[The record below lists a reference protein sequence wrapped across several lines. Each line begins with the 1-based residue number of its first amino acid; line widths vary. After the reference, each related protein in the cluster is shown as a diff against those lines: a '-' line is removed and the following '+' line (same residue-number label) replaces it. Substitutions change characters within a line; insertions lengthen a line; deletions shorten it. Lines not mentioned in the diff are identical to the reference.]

1 VVERLVYT
9 LMLPGGQTDKLGNRY
24 ESWWTV
30 HQLVRM
36 ILGEALSIRIEHP
49 GVEKAEFVLQTT
61 QGEELHQ
68 AKRAHHDGK
77 WSLSELGNSQNK
89 LLQAIHRQLVG
100 NQRKFVFVSG
110 SDAPELRELADRA
123 RDAASFEEF
132 RSLHIKA
139 DVQRNAF
146 DKLLRIW
153 NEKDEVRAHDV
164 LKRIQIRTS
173 DEHVLI
179 QLVSSQLRAAFFASV
194 AEIVAELRAITAD
207 RVSETLSRD
216 RLLRNLEVK
225 GIKLRT
231 ITPGQSALPAIET
244 ITTNYLTG
252 LKRHLIGQKL
262 VPRKA
267 APELL
272 VRTTSNP
279 LGSDTVLTGKAGTGK
294 SGCILQ
300 FVELLQEKGIP
311 VLAIRLDRLE
321 PVATGYE
328 VGRQLGLEE
337 SPVHVLASIAG
348 GKPVVLV
355 IDQLDAVS
363 TSSGRNADFLDAVE
377 CLVDEVRGLRCR
389 YQIHLVLVCRQFDWE
404 NDHRLRKL
412 ISETDPKISLGDF
425 DKLEVESI
433 LKTAGFSSKRLTT
446 KQWELLQT
454 PQNLA
459 LFVQCPAA
467 WDKLGGFGSTK
478 DLFDAYWTNKR
489 EAVNQRAAPEP
500 DTWSQITDLLAGRM
514 TETQQ
519 LSVPREFLD
528 SVSPTYLN
536 QMVSEGVLAFD
547 GLRYGF
553 GHESFFDYCFARRFV
568 RAGATLTAT
577 LTASEQHLFRRAQ
590 VRQVLA
596 YLRDADM
603 ERYCQEFD
611 SLLSSGA
618 VRTHIKDL
626 ALSLLAN
633 VVEVHPDEWSM
644 LEPWIQEHMG
654 KIADSGRNAE
664 KLSLLVWQHFFVSQS
679 WFLATNA
686 RKLTEDWLKTPND
699 RTNNVAVQYL
709 RFHQR
714 QNGDEVASLLEPYA
728 DMGGEWPQRLRFCME
743 WVDHENSR
751 RFFDLFLRL
760 IDNGV
765 LDEAR
770 DRLAMNGTFWSMLY
784 GLCTN
789 RPEWTPEV
797 LSHWLRRRLTLLQ
810 DRKDDN
816 GRIPWS
822 ELFGH
827 DDFGSNHVGAAAR
840 LQPAIFVREFLPVAL
855 DLSEASANEA
865 GDPPRYDLVW
875 HHIYPT
881 EHLSIEQVCQVALRK
896 ALGSLAAE
904 NSPEIGAI
912 VEDLLARTTHFSNAL
927 LFGIFTDGAKHYAN
941 KAVSCVCTQPWRFH
955 CGYSDSSYWIAREMV
970 TAIAP
975 FCTAHDLIAL
985 ESAIL
990 NYVPN
995 WERSESGHRWIGSAS
1010 HTLLTGLP
1018 QNLRSSAG
1026 NRRFAELARKFGAS
1040 AEQPRGFVGGFVGSP
1055 IAKEATERMTDDQW
1069 LRAIAKYDTE
1079 ERKDRFRD
1087 ILKGGAWQLARSLE
1101 DYAKTDPERFARLAM
1116 RFPLTTNPCYL
1127 DRVLAGLRTSV
1138 CPTYLKLD
1146 VCRKAFT
1153 ENRIAC
1159 GKAIVDL
1166 LGGIEERLDDEF
1178 VKMLHWIAVNH
1189 PDPEK
1194 ELWMVDAGGGVPY
1207 YRGDILTTGI
1217 NTDRGRAAEAI
1228 ASLIWHHCDYLERF
1242 SPTLKMMVQDRSLSV
1257 RACVAK
1263 ALLAA
1268 ANHDEEFALQLFIS
1282 LSDHN
1287 PQFLSTAYAEQF
1299 IYQGIKD
1306 YFPRLKPQVEALL
1319 RSELPDAAEAGGRLA
1334 SLAALWGH
1342 SVDNLIEEALD
1353 GTAARRLGIAK
1364 VVATNFTHDECR
1376 SWCEPLLRRF
1386 FNDDDHDV
1394 RRSAAHC
1401 FSQLQDGPI
1410 TAYEGLIQAFCDS
1423 KAYQEDSFWILH
1435 VLDESKH
1442 RLPAVTWNVCQKFL
1456 TRFSGEARDIST
1468 GRSGDS
1474 RTMSKLVFRVYQ
1486 QYQRTDWGVK
1496 CLDLI
1501 DTMILEGLHDAQTG
1515 MSEFER

>member
-1 VVERLVYT
+1 
-9 LMLPGGQTDKLGNRY
+9 MLPGGQTDKLGNRY

-30 HQLVRM
+30 HQLIRM
-36 ILGEALSIRIEHP
+36 ILGEGLSIRIEDP
-49 GVEKAEFVLQTT
+49 GVEKAEFVIQTRH
-61 QGEELHQ
+61 GEELHQ
-68 AKRAHHDGK
+68 AKRSHHDGK
-77 WSLSELGNSQNK
+77 WSLSELGNSQNQ

-132 RSLHIKA
+132 NSLFLKA
-139 DVQRNAF
+139 NVQRTAF

-153 NEKDEVRAHDV
+153 NEKDESRAHDV
-164 LKRIQIRTS
+164 LKRIQVRTS
-173 DEHVLI
+173 DEQLLI
-179 QLVSSQLRAAFFASV
+179 QLVSSQLRAVFFTSISD
-194 AEIVAELRAITAD
+194 IVAELRVITAD
-207 RVSETLSRD
+207 RVGEVLSREQ
-216 RLLRNLEVK
+216 LLKNLAVK
-225 GIKLRT
+225 GFKLRT
-231 ITPGQSALPAIET
+231 ITAGQSALPAIET
-244 ITTNYLTG
+244 ITTTYLTG
-252 LKRHLIGQKL
+252 LRRHLIGQKI

-267 APELL
+267 ATDLL
-272 VRTTSNP
+272 DRITSTVH
-279 LGSDTVLTGKAGTGK
+279 GSDTVLTGKAGTGK

-300 FVELLQEKGIP
+300 LVDLLQEKGFP

-321 PVATGYE
+321 PVATGYD

-337 SPVHVLASIAG
+337 SPVHVLASSAE
-348 GKPVVLV
+348 GKPAVLV

-363 TSSGRNADFLDAVE
+363 TASGRNADFLDAVE
-377 CLVDEVRGLRCR
+377 CLVDEARGLRCR
-389 YQIHLVLVCRQFDWE
+389 YPIHLVLVCRQFDWD

-412 ISETDPKISLGDF
+412 LSETDPKISLGDF
-425 DKLEVESI
+425 GKLEVESI

-459 LFVQCPAA
+459 LFIQCPAA

-478 DLFDAYWTNKR
+478 DLFDAYWTTKR

-500 DTWSQITDLLAGRM
+500 DLWSLITDLLAGRM
-514 TETQQ
+514 TDTQQ

-528 SVSPTYLN
+528 SVSPNYLN

-568 RAGATLTAT
+568 RAGATLIGT

-611 SLLSSGA
+611 SLLSSGD

-633 VVEVHPDEWSM
+633 VIEVHPSEWSM
-644 LEPWIQEHMG
+644 LEPWIQEHMA
-654 KIADSGRNAE
+654 KIGDSGRSE
-664 KLSLLVWQHFFVSQS
+664 DKLSPLVWQHFFVSQS
-679 WFLATNA
+679 WFIATNT
-686 RKLTEDWLKTPND
+686 RKLTEEWLKTPND

-709 RFHQR
+709 RLHQR

-728 DMGGEWPQRLRFCME
+728 DMGGEWPLRLRFCME

-770 DRLAMNGTFWSMLY
+770 DRLATNGTFWSMLY

-789 RPEWTPEV
+789 KPEWTPEV
-797 LSHWLRRRLTLLQ
+797 LSHWLRRRLKLIQ
-810 DRKDDN
+810 HRKDDN
-816 GRIPWS
+816 GRIPW
-822 ELFGH
+822 EDLFGH
-827 DDFGSNHVGAAAR
+827 DDFGCTHISDAAS
-840 LQPAIFVREFLPVAL
+840 LHPAIFVRECFSVAL
-855 DLSEASANEA
+855 DISEVSANKV
-865 GDPPRYDLVW
+865 GDPPRYDYVW

-881 EHLSIEQVCQVALRK
+881 QHLSIDQVCQMAIRK
-896 ALGSLAAE
+896 ALGSLAAD
-904 NSPEIGAI
+904 NHPEIDSI
-912 VEDLLARTTHFSNAL
+912 VEELLARTTHFSNAL
-927 LFGIFTDGAKHYAN
+927 LFGIFTDGAKHYAG

-955 CGYSDSSYWIAREMV
+955 CGYSDNSYWIAREMIA
-970 TAIAP
+970 AIAP
-975 FCTAHDLIAL
+975 LCNAHDLIML

-990 NYVPN
+990 SYIPDY
-995 WERSESGHRWIGSAS
+995 EKSESGHRSIGRAA
-1010 HTLLTGLP
+1010 HTLLTGLDP
-1018 QNLRSSAG
+1018 NLRSSIG
-1026 NRRFAELARKFGAS
+1026 NKRFAELARKFGAS
-1040 AEQPRGFVGGFVGSP
+1040 AIRPRGIVGGFVGSP
-1055 IAKEATERMTDDQW
+1055 IEKEATERMTDDQW

-1079 ERKDRFRD
+1079 ERKARSHD
-1087 ILKGGAWQLARSLE
+1087 ILKGGAWELARSIE
-1101 DYAKTDPERFARLAM
+1101 ESTKADPERFARLAA
-1116 RFPLTTNPCYL
+1116 RFPPTTNPCYL
-1127 DRVLAGLRTSV
+1127 DRVLAGLSTSA
-1138 CPTYLKLD
+1138 CSTPLKLN
-1146 VCRKAFT
+1146 VCRKAFM
-1153 ENRIAC
+1153 ENRINC
-1159 GKAIVDL
+1159 STAIVDL
-1166 LGGIEERLDDEF
+1166 LAGIEETLDDEF
-1178 VKMLHWIAVNH
+1178 VKMLHWIAIEH
-1189 PDPEK
+1189 PDPEE

-1207 YRGDILTTGI
+1207 HRGDILTAGI
-1217 NTDRGRAAEAI
+1217 NTTRGRAAGAI
-1228 ASLIWHHCDYLERF
+1228 ASLIWHHCDYLKRF
-1242 SPTLKMMVQDRSLSV
+1242 SPTLQMMVQDRSLSV
-1257 RACVAK
+1257 RACVVK
-1263 ALLAA
+1263 AVLAA
-1268 ANHDEEFALQLFIS
+1268 AYYDEEFALQLFIS
-1282 LSDHN
+1282 LSGNN
-1287 PQFLSTAYAEQF
+1287 PQFLSTAYAERF

-1306 YFPRLKPQVEALL
+1306 FFPRLETQVEALL
-1319 RSELPDAAEAGGRLA
+1319 RSELPAAAEAGGRLV

-1353 GTAARRLGIAK
+1353 GTAAHRVGIAK
-1364 VVATNFTHDECR
+1364 VVATNFTHVDCR
-1376 SWCEPLLRRF
+1376 SWCEPLLKRF
-1386 FNDDDHDV
+1386 FNDEDRDV
-1394 RRSAAHC
+1394 RKSAAHC
-1401 FSQLQDGPI
+1401 FSQLNNEPI
-1410 TAYEGLIQAFCDS
+1410 ATYEELIQAFCDS

-1456 TRFSGEARDIST
+1456 IRFSEEARDIST
-1468 GRSGDS
+1468 GRAGDS
-1474 RTMSKLVFRVYQ
+1474 QTMSKLVFRVYQ

-1501 DTMILEGLHDAQTG
+1501 DTMILEGVHGAQTG
-1515 MSEFER
+1515 MIEFER